1 LEDLMRHC
9 ILCTIAGYEEP
20 TKGQGEG
27 RIVAANT
34 AKSGSSALRWK
45 FTEDQVTGTRR
56 TIKQMNDAADRAI
69 DEQVVRSTPMTPKK
83 IVWNIYPRLVGKWGL
98 GD

>member
-1 LEDLMRHC
+1 LGRGAARNFALR
-9 ILCTIAGYEEP
+9 YEEP

-83 IVWNIYPRLVGKWGL
+83 IGWNIYPRLVGKWGL